1 MAFLKFLLV
10 LNTFFDI
17 CQMYK
22 IKDLLT
28 LYDLI
33 NFKLNY
39 IKKPSLKNFVGR
51 CQDFKFALV
60 LIKLYNFFYNESK
73 SKAMF

>member
-10 LNTFFDI
+10 PNTFFDI
-17 CQMYK
+17 FQMYK

-39 IKKPSLKNFVGR
+39 IKKTITKKLK
-51 CQDFKFALV
+51 DFKFALV

>member
-10 LNTFFDI
+10 PNTFFDI
-17 CQMYK
+17 FQMYK

-33 NFKLNY
+33 IFELNN
-39 IKKPSLKNFVGR
+39 KKKTITKNLK
-51 CQDFKFALV
+51 V
-60 LIKLYNFFYNESK
+60 LYSVIVC
-73 SKAMF
+73 